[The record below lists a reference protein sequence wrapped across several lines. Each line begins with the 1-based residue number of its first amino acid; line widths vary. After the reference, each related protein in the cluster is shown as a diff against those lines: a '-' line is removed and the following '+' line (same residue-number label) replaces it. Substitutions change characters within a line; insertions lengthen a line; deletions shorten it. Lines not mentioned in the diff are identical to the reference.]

1 VRYDPENKPGVAN
14 LLSIYSSV
22 TGESFE
28 EIEKEFRRPRLRRL
42 QARRGRRRGRALR
55 PIREESER
63 MMADKAYLESVYRDG
78 AER

>member
-14 LLSIYSSV
+14 LMSIYSSV

-28 EIEKEFRRPRLRRL
+28 EIEKEFSGRGYGDL

-55 PIREESER
+55 PIREERER
-63 MMADKAYLESVYRDG
+63 
-78 AER
+78 